1 MRQPAGMQRYI
12 NNHYDG
18 MTPEQLILM
27 LYKGAL
33 QRLKLAKQGIEE
45 KNIKKRGENLS
56 KVIAIISELN
66 ASLDT
71 EGKDESI
78 QFLAGLYTAMLV
90 ELPKV
95 SLNNDIETLERA
107 ERYIEK
113 LKEIWEVNVM
123 GKAMAAQQGRQNS
136 YSAGSSTINGKRAVN
151 TGNGVAGYGS
161 SGAGTRLN
169 AFAV

>member
-1 MRQPAGMQRYI
+1 
-12 NNHYDG
+12 

-45 KNIKKRGENLS
+45 KNIQKRGENLS
-56 KVIAIISELN
+56 KVIGIISELN

-78 QFLAGLYTAMLV
+78 QFLAGLYTAMLL

-95 SLNNDIETLERA
+95 SLNNDIEILERT

-113 LKEIWEVNVM
+113 LKEIWEMNVM
-123 GKAMAAQQGRQNS
+123 GKALTQAQNNGYASTGAPLTKRQAPVNGAGQAA
-136 YSAGSSTINGKRAVN
+136 AK
-151 TGNGVAGYGS
+151 GYGTGS
-161 SGAGTRLN
+161 TQRLN

>member
-1 MRQPAGMQRYI
+1 MRQPAGMQKYM

-33 QRLKLAKQGIEE
+33 QRLQLVKQAIEE
-45 KNIKKRGENLS
+45 KNIQKRGENLS

-66 ASLDT
+66 SSLNTD
-71 EGKDESI
+71 GKDDSI
-78 QFLAGLYTAMLV
+78 KFLGGLYMAMLV

-95 SLNNDIETLERA
+95 SINNDIETIERTA
-107 ERYIEK
+107 RYIEK
-113 LKEIWEVNVM
+113 LKEIWETSVMSKASVNAAAKYPSQAAYPRQQ
-123 GKAMAAQQGRQNS
+123 KAASKSFTNN
-136 YSAGSSTINGKRAVN
+136 Y
-151 TGNGVAGYGS
+151 GNQTQA
-161 SGAGTRLN
+161 RLN

>member
-1 MRQPAGMQRYI
+1 MRQPAGMQKYI

-45 KNIKKRGENLS
+45 KNIQKRGENLS
-56 KVIAIISELN
+56 KVIGIISELN

-78 QFLAGLYTAMLV
+78 QFLAGLYTAMLL

-95 SLNNDIETLERA
+95 SLNNDIEILERT

-113 LKEIWEVNVM
+113 LKEIWEMNVM
-123 GKAMAAQQGRQNS
+123 GKALTQAQNNGYASTGAPMTKRQAPVNGAGRAA
-136 YSAGSSTINGKRAVN
+136 AK
-151 TGNGVAGYGS
+151 GYGTGS
-161 SGAGTRLN
+161 PQRLN

>member
-1 MRQPAGMQRYI
+1 MRQPAGMQKYMT
-12 NNHYDG
+12 NHYDG

-33 QRLKLAKQGIEE
+33 QRLALVKQAIDE
-45 KNIKKRGENLS
+45 KNIQKRGENLS
-56 KVIAIISELN
+56 KVISIISELN
-66 ASLDT
+66 ASLNT

-78 QFLAGLYTAMLV
+78 LFLNGLYTAMLM

-107 ERYIEK
+107 ERYIAR
-113 LKEIWEVNVM
+113 LKEIWENNVM
-123 GKAMAAQQGRQNS
+123 GKSIQKKAQPRNGYGAA
-136 YSAGSSTINGKRAVN
+136 
-151 TGNGVAGYGS
+151 GNGSRNQKTSAVGYASPS
-161 SGAGTRLN
+161 STRLN